1 MSRDTFGPRL
11 RMEREWRGI
20 TLDELAA
27 TTKVSVDLWEAME
40 RNDFSRWPTGVFARA
55 FVREYARVVGLDE
68 EAVVN
73 DFCRYFPNGDR
84 RASRLVRQHAE
95 LIGHEFQGDEG
106 EYLPAGRERR
116 RTEQQRASSPTPMS
130 VTYGPRLAAAG
141 VDLACVILIA
151 IGLAGIFRAGF
162 PGSLGVSATLY
173 FAAST
178 VVMGRSPGQR
188 VIEAIRLRVPAL
200 FASGRAVSA

>member
-55 FVREYARVVGLDE
+55 FVREYARVIGLDE

-95 LIGHEFQGDEG
+95 LIGHAFQGDEG

-116 RTEQQRASSPTPMS
+116 RTEQQRASSSTAMS